1 MSKTGRP
8 SERGSIS
15 SISSTPLPSAQN
27 QLKIEPHRY
36 AQSLRSLRRIRGH
49 WGSTRPRGSACSRS
63 LPQMERLNAA
73 CRRRETTLRR
83 TRNRARAKGSV
94 PSGTH
99 ILSQGSGGFRAQGPR
114 WTPRRGPLQR
124 RGFLGANCLYQAVRR
139 GHRIRR
145 FQTIGLSVSPHR
157 TIAVD
162 WAHRLVSHD
171 AQNLVVALRRAAASD
186 RYRSQPRAEEHRRQS
201 SDADLHGPSW
211 PIRLERSR
219 LADQRPEWPI
229 RLVRSR
235 LARPEFTVPAELGL
249 PSAGGVGVSRAASY
263 GR

>member
-27 QLKIEPHRY
+27 QLRIEPHRS

-49 WGSTRPRGSACSRS
+49 WGSTRPWGSACSRS

-73 CRRRETTLRR
+73 CRRRETRLRR
-83 TRNRARAKGSV
+83 TR
-94 PSGTH
+94 T
-99 ILSQGSGGFRAQGPR
+99 
-114 WTPRRGPLQR
+114 RRLR
-124 RGFLGANCLYQAVRR
+124 R
-139 GHRIRR
+139 H
-145 FQTIGLSVSPHR
+145 
-157 TIAVD
+157 
-162 WAHRLVSHD
+162 SHD

-211 PIRLERSR
+211 PIRLVRSR
-219 LADQRPEWPI
+219 LADQRPELPI

-235 LARPEFTVPAELGL
+235 LARPEFTVPAELDL